1 MYFGVTTSRSTGS
14 DPPEKVAR
22 LLGARAGKIPG
33 SRIYTAGLGFS
44 YPDGFPPGLPVNRPS
59 SEEEAQALVRN
70 LAGQGVHFIK
80 MWVNEMPEPGSKIR
94 VAIVDEALMH
104 NLVPVAHIAE
114 EAALR
119 QLSQIGVRDFLHTVG
134 DADVGEE
141 LIQLVLDRGV
151 GFSPTLTNIQAG
163 WNFVEH
169 PELLENPE
177 IRAAFEPEAF
187 ARWNDPAVREQAL
200 VDPGLAS
207 RRARFARAMGF
218 VKTVSDAA
226 VPVAV
231 GTDSG
236 ASSWNVPMGWGTH
249 RELQLFVEAG
259 LTPMQAL
266 VAATRTGA
274 EVLSQGEADYGTLQP
289 GKMADLILLSADPLV
304 DISNTLDIDQVMQSG
319 IWLHRQD
326 LMAVP

>member
-33 SRIYTAGLGFS
+33 PRMYTAGLGFS

-80 MWVNEMPEPGSKIR
+80 MWVNEMPEPGFKIR

-114 EAALR
+114 EADLR

-319 IWLHRQD
+319 IWLDRQD